1 MHNGDSSRALESMP
15 ATKPEPAGAGFP
27 NGRVL
32 DLSAMRMF
40 GVIRRC
46 KQLKLAA
53 AVQTVATLVWAAVLQ
68 GVAGPEAW
76 VAASAV
82 VMPALALRGAHT
94 FAIGLVLAGMA
105 GTVAQATG
113 QLWLTAAVW
122 PQLWVVTVLGFAA
135 NCAAALTEA
144 RALAGLAACSEF
156 EVEEMRK
163 AAAEQR
169 LPQPDAAPSASPSS
183 REFRPIVV

>member
-1 MHNGDSSRALESMP
+1 
-15 ATKPEPAGAGFP
+15 
-27 NGRVL
+27 
-32 DLSAMRMF
+32 
-40 GVIRRC
+40 
-46 KQLKLAA
+46 
-53 AVQTVATLVWAAVLQ
+53 
-68 GVAGPEAW
+68 
-76 VAASAV
+76 
-82 VMPALALRGAHT
+82 MPALALRGAHT

-122 PQLWVVTVLGFAA
+122 PQLWVVTALGFAA
-135 NCAAALTEA
+135 NCAAALAEA